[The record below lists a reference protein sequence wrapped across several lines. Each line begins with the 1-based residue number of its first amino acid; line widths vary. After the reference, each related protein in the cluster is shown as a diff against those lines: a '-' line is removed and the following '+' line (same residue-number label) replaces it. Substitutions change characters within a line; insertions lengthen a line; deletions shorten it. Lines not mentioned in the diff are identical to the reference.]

1 MAKHGNHASSC
12 DKCELKAPGAPFF
25 NVSNVGYELA
35 EVKDDNHDVTL
46 AGDDCKHVGLRK
58 DC

>member
-12 DKCELKAPGAPFF
+12 DKCELKETGAHFF

-35 EVKDDNHDVTL
+35 
-46 AGDDCKHVGLRK
+46 GDDGKRVGL
-58 DC
+58 